1 MKALILSG
9 GTGTRL
15 RPLTYSNAKQL
26 LPLANKPILFYIIEK
41 IKSAGIKDIGIIVG
55 NTHEQVKKAVGKGER
70 WDVDIT
76 YIYQPQS
83 LGLAH
88 AVKTASGFLEYSD
101 FMMILGDNIFKMD
114 LDILIDNF
122 VSNKANTSVLLH
134 KVNNPSQYGVAVIN
148 NGYVIKLVE
157 KPKGF
162 LSDLIITGVYMFD
175 HNIFSAIEKT
185 TPSLRGELEITD
197 AIQKQLEMG
206 GKVTYELV
214 KGWWKDTGMV
224 ADILEAN
231 RLVLDEIIEYQGA
244 YNYDSSITGKVI
256 IGKNV
261 SVKDSIIQG
270 PVHIDDDSIIK
281 NSFVGPYT
289 SLGKGT
295 IVNECE
301 IDNCIVLENTHLE
314 NVNKRISESLI
325 GKNVSIKGSLKKLP
339 SSNSFFVGDDSEIN
353 FYD

>member
-41 IKSAGIKDIGIIVG
+41 IKSSGIKDIGIIVG
-55 NTHEQVKKAVGKGER
+55 DTHEQVKKTVGDGKR

-88 AVKTASGFLEYSD
+88 AVSTASDFLEDSD
-101 FMMILGDNIFKMD
+101 FIMILGDNIFKMD
-114 LDILIDNF
+114 LDILIENF
-122 VSNKANTSVLLH
+122 ISNKANTSILLH

-148 NGYVIKLVE
+148 NGYVIKLAE
-157 KPKGF
+157 KPKEF
-162 LSDLIITGVYMFD
+162 LSDLIITGVYIFD
-175 HNIFSAIEKT
+175 HSIFSAIEKT

-197 AIQKQLEMG
+197 AIQNQLEMG

-214 KGWWKDTGMV
+214 KGWWKDTGKV

-231 RLVLDEIIEYQGA
+231 RLVLDEISEYQGTS
-244 YNYDSSITGKVI
+244 NYDSLITGKVI
-256 IGKNV
+256 IGNNV

-281 NSFVGPYT
+281 NSFIGPYT

-295 IVNECE
+295 IVDECE

-314 NVNKRISESLI
+314 KVNKRISGSLI
-325 GKNVSIKGSLKKLP
+325 GKNVSIKGNLKKLP
-339 SSNSFFVGDDSEIN
+339 LSNSFFVGDDSEIKLL
-353 FYD
+353 